1 MIGLGSNRL
10 TCCRRGGMSVTQAGR
25 GGMEW
30 LAGGR
35 LPRWAQW
42 WLPYSRQA
50 GEALKDA
57 FTAAQWE
64 TIRDYGWQHPE
75 IVPYVNENPIGGG
88 MLAMY
93 GSPNLAFC
101 LDGQF
106 KEANAWKDVIG
117 GVTYTNNGATSID
130 MGWYF
135 DGSSKMQHSGGVLYD
150 GATST
155 IEFVV
160 RRTRVQ
166 AEIIFAAGG
175 TSNNDSIWMVYRG
188 GTQMHFRNKANYTG
202 YADRQ
207 TTGLKTTSLNV
218 NYGIENFIDLSTSSM
233 TGADIG
239 TTADSVLCSRNTGS
253 TLYFKGDLYAIR
265 IYNRL
270 LTKEEMLAHQRMD
283 NERFNLGLSPS

>member
-1 MIGLGSNRL
+1 MIGLGGNRL
-10 TCCRRGGMSVTQAGR
+10 TVCRRGGMSVTQAGR

-35 LPRWAQW
+35 SPLWAS
-42 WLPYSRQA
+42 PYSAQA
-50 GEALKDA
+50 TAALK
-57 FTAAQWE
+57 AQFPTQWP
-64 TIRDYGWQHPE
+64 TIRDYGFAHPE
-75 IVPYVNENPIGGG
+75 IVPFVNENPIGGG

-117 GVTYTNNGATSID
+117 GVTYNNNGATSID

-135 DGSSKMQHSGGVLYD
+135 DGSSKMQHTGGVLYNS
-150 GATST
+150 ATST
-155 IEFVV
+155 IEFVL
-160 RRTRVQ
+160 RRERVQ
-166 AEIIFAAGG
+166 SEIIFMGG
-175 TSNNDSIWMVYRG
+175 GEHDDNNILMAYRG
-188 GTQMHFRNKANYTG
+188 GTQMHFRNKADYTG

-218 NYGIENFIDLSTSSM
+218 NYGIENFIDLSTSSL
-233 TGADIG
+233 TGAG
-239 TTADSVLCSRNTGS
+239 VMTTTDSVLCSRNTGS

-283 NERFNLGLSPS
+283 NERFNLGLS